1 MAEAQPRGADDQGK
15 RNSIRHGRQGDI
27 VEQRRKVSM
36 ETEEGLVSKYPDMSN
51 YPSLEDKLVTW
62 LPIVWFFWLLHTLY
76 TGG

>member
-1 MAEAQPRGADDQGK
+1 M
-15 RNSIRHGRQGDI
+15 
-27 VEQRRKVSM
+27 EQRRKASV